1 MIKRLLAGALAL
13 YNGGNGVLMLID
25 GPGWYA
31 RVPGVADTGPY
42 NPHFVA
48 DIGAAFIVSAL
59 GLAAIAIRPALWPAA
74 AAGAAFL
81 VLHALI
87 HVVGIAG
94 GHSHTAGFETLAV
107 ILPAALAAYAATPG
121 KGKLMADLETAVA
134 LKAFSAHYDYDVSYL
149 DHMRAVAPDAFAAF
163 WKINDAASH
172 RGALPAE
179 ALFVAKL
186 VGALAEDCG
195 PCVQLGVKMAEEAGI
210 AAADIEAALTRNEA
224 AMSDAARAAFRFAD
238 ALVRHDP
245 SLDEAR
251 EAARALWGDRG
262 VVELAM
268 GMQVVRLFPMVKIGL
283 GYGKTCQRVTVA
295 GKPVDVAKE
304 AA

>member
-1 MIKRLLAGALAL
+1 M
-13 YNGGNGVLMLID
+13 
-25 GPGWYA
+25 
-31 RVPGVADTGPY
+31 
-42 NPHFVA
+42 
-48 DIGAAFIVSAL
+48 
-59 GLAAIAIRPALWPAA
+59 
-74 AAGAAFL
+74 
-81 VLHALI
+81 
-87 HVVGIAG
+87 
-94 GHSHTAGFETLAV
+94 
-107 ILPAALAAYAATPG
+107 
-121 KGKLMADLETAVA
+121 
-134 LKAFSAHYDYDVSYL
+134 
-149 DHMRAVAPDAFAAF
+149 
-163 WKINDAASH
+163 
-172 RGALPAE
+172 
-179 ALFVAKL
+179 
-186 VGALAEDCG
+186 
-195 PCVQLGVKMAEEAGI
+195 QLGVKMAEEAGI

-268 GMQVVRLFPMVKIGL
+268 GMQVVRLFPMVKVGL